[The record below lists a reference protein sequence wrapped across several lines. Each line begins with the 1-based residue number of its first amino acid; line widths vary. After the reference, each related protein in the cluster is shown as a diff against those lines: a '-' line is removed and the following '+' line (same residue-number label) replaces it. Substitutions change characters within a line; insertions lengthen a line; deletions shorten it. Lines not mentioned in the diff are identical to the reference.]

1 MSSAGSSAVAFGAG
15 RLVRLLS
22 ALCLAGIAMRL
33 TILALPPVIPLVHDD
48 LHMSETQVGFVV
60 GLPLAVFALAS
71 VPGSLLVARSSSL
84 LTVIL
89 GMTIAAL
96 GGAARGGAGSVWTL
110 YAAVI
115 VMGFGIAITQP
126 ALPSLVREWMPHR
139 VALGTVVYSC
149 GMVLGATIAS
159 SLTLPLVLP
168 LVGNNWRLDLGFWA
182 IISIAMVPVFFL
194 LSPRGR
200 DARVDAAAIGG
211 RWWPDWGS
219 PAIWFLGLSFG
230 GNNAAFYSIIA
241 FLGDYLTSQD
251 KADFLSAAFVWLNAS
266 QIVGLVL
273 LIGAR
278 DRLQGRAWPFVVFG
292 PLTIAG
298 FVILMIAPTALGIA
312 AAVALVGLGCVV
324 TMTAILAL
332 PPHLSAPGDVSR
344 TAAGMFTI
352 SYTCAILV
360 PTISGAL
367 WDATGLPWMVF
378 LPSCICAAILTVF
391 GVAVTR
397 GARTKR
403 AA

>member
-1 MSSAGSSAVAFGAG
+1 
-15 RLVRLLS
+15 
-22 ALCLAGIAMRL
+22 MRL

-60 GLPLAVFALAS
+60 GLPLAVFAFAS

-96 GGAARGGAGSVWTL
+96 GGAARGAAGSVWTL

-115 VMGFGIAITQP
+115 VMGFGVAITQP
-126 ALPSLVREWMPHR
+126 ALPSLVREWLPNR
-139 VALGTVVYSC
+139 VALGTLVYSS
-149 GMVLGATIAS
+149 GMVLGATVAS
-159 SLTLPLVLP
+159 SFTLPLVLP
-168 LVGNNWRLDLGFWA
+168 FVGNSWRLDLGLWA
-182 IISIAMVPVFFL
+182 IISIAMVPAFFL
-194 LSPRGR
+194 LSPRGQDER
-200 DARVDAAAIGG
+200 IDGVAIGA

-219 PAIWFLGLSFG
+219 PAIWLLGLTFG
-230 GNNAAFYSIIA
+230 GNNAAFYSVIA

-251 KADFLSAAFVWLNAS
+251 KADQLSQAFFWLNAS

-273 LIGAR
+273 LVWTR
-278 DRLQGRAWPFVVFG
+278 DRLQGRVWPFVVFG
-292 PLTIAG
+292 PLMIAG
-298 FVILMIAPTALGIA
+298 FVILMVAPTALGIA
-312 AAVALVGLGCVV
+312 TALALVGLTCVV

-352 SYTCAILV
+352 SYTCAIIV

-367 WDATGLPWMVF
+367 WDATGLPWLVF
-378 LPSCICAAILTVF
+378 LPSCICAVILTVF

-397 GARTKR
+397 DRR
-403 AA
+403 AEQPA

>member
-1 MSSAGSSAVAFGAG
+1 M
-15 RLVRLLS
+15 
-22 ALCLAGIAMRL
+22 CIAGIAIRL

-48 LHMSETQVGFVV
+48 LNMSETQVGFVV
-60 GLPLAVFALAS
+60 GLPLAVFAIAS

-89 GMTIAAL
+89 GMAIAAF
-96 GGAARGGAGSVWTL
+96 GGAARGGASNVWTL

-126 ALPSLVREWMPHR
+126 ALPSLVREWMPNR
-139 VALGTVVYSC
+139 IALGTVVYSS

-168 LVGNNWRLDLGFWA
+168 FVGNSWRLDLGFWA
-182 IISIAMVPVFFL
+182 IISIAMIPVFFL
-194 LSPRGR
+194 LSPRGE
-200 DARVDAAAIGG
+200 DEHVDGVAITA

-219 PAIWFLGLSFG
+219 PAIWFLGLTFG

-241 FLGDYLTSQD
+241 FLGDYLTSQNR
-251 KADFLSAAFVWLNAS
+251 ADYLSAAFVWLNAS

-273 LIGAR
+273 LIWTR
-278 DRLQGRAWPFVVFG
+278 DRLQGRAWPFVIFG
-292 PLTIAG
+292 PLMIAG
-298 FVILMIAPTALGIA
+298 FVILMVAPTALGIA
-312 AAVALVGLGCVV
+312 AAVALVGITCVI

-378 LPSCICAAILTVF
+378 LPSCICALILTVF

-397 GARTKR
+397 PARR
-403 AA
+403 AAGVTPR

>member
-1 MSSAGSSAVAFGAG
+1 MSSVGSSAVAFGAG
-15 RLVRLLS
+15 RLVRLLA
-22 ALCLAGIAMRL
+22 ALCLAGIAIRL

-48 LHMSETQVGFVV
+48 LDMSETQVGFVV

-139 VALGTVVYSC
+139 IALGTVVYSS

-168 LVGNNWRLDLGFWA
+168 FVGNNWRLDLGFWA

-200 DARVDAAAIGG
+200 DERIDGAAIGG

-273 LIGAR
+273 LIWTR

-292 PLTIAG
+292 PLMIAG
-298 FVILMIAPTALGIA
+298 FVILMVAPTALGIA
-312 AAVALVGLGCVV
+312 AAVGS
-324 TMTAILAL
+324 
-332 PPHLSAPGDVSR
+332 SASR
-344 TAAGMFTI
+344 A
-352 SYTCAILV
+352 SS
-360 PTISGAL
+360 P
-367 WDATGLPWMVF
+367 
-378 LPSCICAAILTVF
+378 
-391 GVAVTR
+391 
-397 GARTKR
+397 
-403 AA
+403 

>member
-22 ALCLAGIAMRL
+22 ALCLAGIAIRL
-33 TILALPPVIPLVHDD
+33 TILALPPVIPLIHDD

-60 GLPLAVFALAS
+60 GLPLAVFAIAS

-96 GGAARGGAGSVWTL
+96 GGAARGAAGSVWTL

-115 VMGFGIAITQP
+115 VMGFGVAITQP
-126 ALPSLVREWMPHR
+126 ALPSLVREWLPNR
-139 VALGTVVYSC
+139 VALGTLVYSS
-149 GMVLGATIAS
+149 GMVLGATVAS
-159 SLTLPLVLP
+159 SFTLPLVLP
-168 LVGNNWRLDLGFWA
+168 FVGNSWRLDLGFWA
-182 IISIAMVPVFFL
+182 IISIAMVPVFYL
-194 LSPRGR
+194 LSPRGQDQR
-200 DARVDAAAIGG
+200 IDGVAIGA
-211 RWWPDWGS
+211 RWWPNWRS
-219 PAIWFLGLSFG
+219 PAIWFLGLTFG
-230 GNNAAFYSIIA
+230 GNNAAFYSVIA

-251 KADFLSAAFVWLNAS
+251 KADQLSQAFFWLNAS

-273 LIGAR
+273 LVWAR

-292 PLTIAG
+292 PLMIAG
-298 FVILMIAPTALGIA
+298 FVILMVAPTALGIA
-312 AAVALVGLGCVV
+312 TALALVGLTCVV

-352 SYTCAILV
+352 SYTCAIIV

-367 WDATGLPWMVF
+367 WDATGLPSMVF

-397 GARTKR
+397 GRR
-403 AA
+403 AEQSA